1 MELVTII
8 LSGLLTL
15 ISPVG
20 VVAENEI
27 AERLRSQVQSIDE
40 LKIRIDNIPSYG
52 IVGGKVD
59 RIRLSSRGIQ
69 VNPDFRIASLELETD
84 PLDIDL
90 QAVRSTNDSQNLT
103 QYLDKPAKIALNIGF
118 TEKDINKTL
127 RSSDIVRYIEDTIAE
142 FLPPKEDGTP
152 TRLEIEDLQIDFIAD
167 DRLTITTT
175 VQNPRSTPENPSFS
189 QINLEL
195 GIAIPNGRTI
205 EIIEPKGTV
214 NDKKLRDS
222 ILRVFAKRF
231 TTALDLKQLESAG
244 IFVRVLQLKLE
255 PNQFNFVTFIQVEPN

>member
-1 MELVTII
+1 MELVTVI

-27 AERLRSQVQSIDE
+27 ADRLRSQVQSIDE
-40 LKIRIDNIPSYG
+40 LKIRIDNIPSYR

-90 QAVRSTNDSQNLT
+90 QAVRSENEPQNLA
-103 QYLDKPAKIALNIGF
+103 QYLDKPAKIAINIGF
-118 TEKDINKTL
+118 TAEDINKAL
-127 RSSDIVRYIEDTIAE
+127 RSSDIIQYIEDTIAE

-152 TRLEIEDLQIDFIAD
+152 KRLEIQDLQIDLNTD
-167 DRLTITTT
+167 DRLAIAAT

-189 QINLEL
+189 RINLEL
-195 GIAIPNGRTI
+195 GITIPNGRTI
-205 EIIEPKGTV
+205 EIIDPKGTV
-214 NDKKLRDS
+214 NDKKLRES
-222 ILRVFAKRF
+222 VLRAFVKRF

-244 IFVRVLQLKLE
+244 IFIRVLQLELE
-255 PNQFNFVTFIQVEPN
+255 PNQFNFVTFIQVEPK